1 MSRFV
6 RGLALLA
13 ALVLAVPLTAD
24 EAKDLYKKGKDAEV
38 RQQYETAYDAYRKA
52 WELKPGDLKYRTA
65 MERLRFLASSSHVHR
80 GQLLRERGAL
90 VEALAEFQKA
100 AELDASSFIAQQE
113 IRRTS
118 ELIEAARNAPPPAPP
133 PSPASKLSQR
143 IQDAQG
149 PVELAPIS
157 DQPITLKLSG
167 DSRMIYESLGKI
179 AGINVMFDPDYTPRR
194 VSIELNAVTLSQ
206 ALNMVAMES
215 KTFWRPVTSNTIFI
229 AADTSAK
236 RKELEQ
242 SVIKSF
248 YLSNLSA
255 ASELQ
260 DVVNT
265 LRQILEFSRVQQ
277 VPSQNMVI
285 VRGTPDQ
292 VALAEKLI
300 HDIDKARP
308 EVIVEVAM
316 LGVRRDKLRQI
327 GIRPPTSAT
336 VQLAG
341 TTSTSTTDGT
351 TTTTTTPGTVTLN
364 KLVNLTASDFLVTIP
379 PATATLL
386 FTDDNTKVLE
396 NPQIRALDG
405 QKASLKI
412 GDRVPIATGSFQPGI
427 GGVGINPLVNTQ
439 FQYIDVGV
447 NIDIT
452 PRVHAGR
459 EVTLK
464 LMLDI
469 SNVAGRVNIGGILQP
484 IIGQRKIEHEIRL
497 KEGEVNLLGGIFEE
511 QDIRSMAGIP
521 GLGHIPFL
529 RYFFSEDKK
538 EKIDTEI
545 VFMLIPHIVRGQ
557 ELSELNT
564 RTLEVGT
571 GAAID
576 LRRAA
581 GGASPRP
588 AVPGGPAPAGA
599 GPVTPPPAPATELG
613 PAPPLPKPAPA
624 GPPALRLEP
633 VEATQP
639 VGSTFVVNVIYSG
652 AQPIYAVPIQL
663 SYDPRVLQLLNISNG
678 GFLGGDGQS
687 VALVH
692 REDPLGTLQISATRP
707 PGAGGISGEGAVFTL
722 TFAAKASGQSPLII
736 TMPGA
741 RDANMQVLQMA
752 ASPATVTVR

>member
-1 MSRFV
+1 MSRFA
-6 RGLALLA
+6 RALTLLA
-13 ALVLAVPLTAD
+13 ALVLAVPMTAD
-24 EAKDLYKKGKDAEV
+24 EAKDLYKQGKEAEL

-80 GQLLRERGAL
+80 GQLLREGGHL
-90 VEALAEFQKA
+90 SEALAEFQKA
-100 AELDASSFIAQQE
+100 ADLDASSFIAQQE

-118 ELIEAARNAPPPAPP
+118 ALLEALRNAPPPAPQP
-133 PSPASKLSQR
+133 PPASRLSQR

-179 AGINVMFDPDYTPRR
+179 AGINVMFDPDYTGRR
-194 VSIELNAVTLSQ
+194 VSIELNGVTLNQ
-206 ALNMVAMES
+206 ALNIVAMES

-300 HDIDKARP
+300 NDMDKARP
-308 EVIVEVAM
+308 EVIVEVM
-316 LGVRRDKLRQI
+316 VLGVRRDKLRQM
-327 GIRPPTSAT
+327 GIRPPTSAS

-341 TTSTSTTDGT
+341 TSSTTTSGGT
-351 TTTTTTPGTVTLN
+351 TTTTTTPGTVSLN
-364 KLVNLTASDFLVTIP
+364 KLANLTASDFLVTIP

-386 FTDDNTKVLE
+386 FTDENTKVLQ

-464 LMLDI
+464 MMLDI
-469 SNVAGRVNIGGILQP
+469 SNVSGRVNIGGIDQP

-497 KEGEVNLLGGIFEE
+497 KEGEVNLLGGILEE
-511 QDIRSMAGIP
+511 QDIKSLGGIP

-529 RYFFSEDKK
+529 RYFFSDEKK
-538 EKIDTEI
+538 QKIETEI
-545 VFMLIPHIVRGQ
+545 VFALVPHIVRGQ

-564 RTLEVGT
+564 RTLDVGT

-581 GGASPRP
+581 RAESPRAAPPGGAAP
-588 AVPGGPAPAGA
+588 ATHPAAPVTDLGPAPA
-599 GPVTPPPAPATELG
+599 
-613 PAPPLPKPAPA
+613 LPKPVPA

-633 VEATQP
+633 AEATQP
-639 VGSTFVVNVIYSG
+639 VGATFVVNVVYSG
-652 AQPIYAVPIQL
+652 AEPIYAVPIQL

-692 REDPLGTLQISATRP
+692 REDPPGTLQISATRP
-707 PGAGGISGEGAVFTL
+707 PGAGGISGEGAVFAL
-722 TFAAKASGQSPLII
+722 TFAAKAPGQSALVI

-741 RDANMQVLQMA
+741 RDANMQVLQVA

>member
-1 MSRFV
+1 MRTFTRV
-6 RGLALLA
+6 FALLVALLLALPA
-13 ALVLAVPLTAD
+13 GAAD
-24 EAKDLYKKGKDAEV
+24 EAKKIYQQGKEAEI
-38 RQQYETAYDAYRKA
+38 RQNYEAAYDAYRKA
-52 WELKPGDLKYRTA
+52 WELKPGDLKYRTS
-65 MERLRFLASSSHVHR
+65 MERLRFLAASSHVHR
-80 GQLLRERGAL
+80 GQLLREGGNL
-90 VEALAEFQKA
+90 PEALAEFQKA
-100 AELDASSFIAQQE
+100 AELDPSSFIAQQE
-113 IRRTS
+113 IRRTRA
-118 ELIEAARNAPPPAPP
+118 LMEAQPSAPAPAPP
-133 PSPASKLSQR
+133 PPSSGLSKR
-143 IQDAQG
+143 IQEAQG

-179 AGINVMFDPDYTPRR
+179 AGVNVLFDPDYTSRR
-194 VSIELNAVTLSQ
+194 VSIELNAVTLNQ
-206 ALNMVAMES
+206 ALNIVALES

-260 DVVNT
+260 DVVNA

-277 VPSQNMVI
+277 VPSQNMII

-300 HDIDKARP
+300 NDIDKARP
-308 EVIVEVAM
+308 EVVVEVAV
-316 LGVRRDKLRQI
+316 LQVRRDKLRQL
-327 GIRPPTSAT
+327 GIRPPTSAST
-336 VQLAG
+336 QLSG
-341 TTSTSTTDGT
+341 VTSTTTSGGT

-364 KLVNLTASDFLVTIP
+364 KLAHLSASDFLVTIP
-379 PATATLL
+379 AATATLM
-386 FTDDNTKVLE
+386 FSDDNTKIIQ

-439 FQYIDVGV
+439 FQYLDVGV

-464 LMLDI
+464 LMIDI
-469 SNVAGRVNIGGILQP
+469 SSVTSRVNIGGIDQP
-484 IIGQRKIEHEIRL
+484 VIGQRKIEHEIRL
-497 KEGEVNLLGGIFEE
+497 KEGEVNLLGGILEE
-511 QDIRSMAGIP
+511 QDIKTLGGIP
-521 GLGHIPFL
+521 GLGHIPFF
-529 RYFFSEDKK
+529 RYFFSDEKK
-538 EKIDTEI
+538 EKVENEI
-545 VFMLIPHIVRGQ
+545 VFALIPHIVRGQ
-557 ELSELNT
+557 ELSELNVK
-564 RTLEVGT
+564 TLDVGT

-581 GGASPRP
+581 RVESPPPAAPGGGA
-588 AVPGGPAPAGA
+588 A
-599 GPVTPPPAPATELG
+599 VTPPPAAMEAMPPPAKPVPTG
-613 PAPPLPKPAPA
+613 PASLRFDPA
-624 GPPALRLEP
+624 EI
-633 VEATQP
+633 TQP
-639 VGSTFVVNVIYSG
+639 VGSTFVVNVVYSG
-652 AQPIYAVPIQL
+652 RDAIYAVPIQL

-692 REDPLGTLQISATRP
+692 REDPAWTLQASATRP
-707 PGAGGISGEGAVFTL
+707 PGAGGIPGEGAVFTL
-722 TFAAKASGQSPLII
+722 TFAARAPGQSPLII
-736 TMPGA
+736 TRPGA
-741 RDANMQVLQMA
+741 RDASMQPLQVTA
-752 ASPATVTVR
+752 TPATVTVR

>member
-1 MSRFV
+1 MRRFM
-6 RGLALLA
+6 RALSLLA
-13 ALVLAVPLTAD
+13 ALALAVPLLAD
-24 EAKDLYKKGKDAEV
+24 EASKLYKQGKEAEL
-38 RQQYETAYDAYRKA
+38 RQQYETAYDAFRKA
-52 WELKPGDLKYRTA
+52 WELKPGEIKYRTA
-65 MERLRFLASSSHVHR
+65 MERLRFLAGSSHVHR

-90 VEALAEFQKA
+90 PEALAEFQKA

-113 IRRTS
+113 IRRTTVM
-118 ELIEAARNAPPPAPP
+118 IEAARNAPASA
-133 PSPASKLSQR
+133 PSPSPESKLSQR

-179 AGINVMFDPDYTPRR
+179 AGINVMFDPDYTARR
-194 VSIELNAVTLSQ
+194 VSIELNAVTLNQ
-206 ALNMVAMES
+206 ALNIVALES

-229 AADTSAK
+229 AADTATK

-277 VPSQNMVI
+277 VPSQNMII

-300 HDIDKARP
+300 NDMDKARP
-308 EVIVEVAM
+308 EVVVEVAM
-316 LGVRRDKLRQI
+316 LAVRRDKLRQM
-327 GIRPPTSAT
+327 GIRWPTSAS

-341 TTSTSTTDGT
+341 TTSTTTTTGGT
-351 TTTTTTPGTVTLN
+351 TTTTTTPGTVSLAKLGSLTL
-364 KLVNLTASDFLVTIP
+364 SDFLVTIP
-379 PATATLL
+379 SATATLL

-452 PRVHAGR
+452 PRVHAAR

-469 SNVAGRVNIGGILQP
+469 SNVSGRVNIGGIDQP

-511 QDIRSMAGIP
+511 QDLKSLAGLP

-529 RYFFSEDKK
+529 RYFFSEEKK
-538 EKIDTEI
+538 ERIDTEI

-564 RTLEVGT
+564 RTLDVGT

-581 GGASPRP
+581 RAESPKPAAPGGAAPT
-588 AVPGGPAPAGA
+588 PAPAA
-599 GPVTPPPAPATELG
+599 ATTEPGPSPET
-613 PAPPLPKPAPA
+613 PKPAPG
-624 GPPALRLEP
+624 GPSALRFDP
-633 VEATQP
+633 AEATQA
-639 VGSTFVVNVIYSG
+639 VGSTFVVNVVYSG

-663 SYDPRVLQLLNISNG
+663 SYDPKVLQLLNISNG

-707 PGAGGISGEGAVFTL
+707 PGAGGISGEGPVFTL
-722 TFAAKASGQSPLII
+722 TFAAKSPGQSALVIS
-736 TMPGA
+736 MPGA
-741 RDANMQVLQMA
+741 RDANMQVIQVT

>member
-1 MSRFV
+1 MSQFARAM
-6 RGLALLA
+6 ALLVV
-13 ALVLAVPLTAD
+13 LVLAVPLTAD
-24 EAKDLYKKGKDAEV
+24 EAKNLYNQGKDAEI
-38 RQQYETAYDAYRKA
+38 RQHYETAYDLYRKA

-80 GQLLRERGAL
+80 GQLLRERGFLA
-90 VEALAEFQKA
+90 EALAEFQKA

-113 IRRTS
+113 IRRTT

-179 AGINVMFDPDYTPRR
+179 AGINVLFDPDYTARR
-194 VSIELNAVTLSQ
+194 VSIELNAVTLNQ
-206 ALNMVAMES
+206 ALNIVALES

-229 AADTSAK
+229 AADTTAK

-308 EVIVEVAM
+308 EVVVEVAM

-327 GIRPPTSAT
+327 GIRPPTSAS

-341 TTSTSTTDGT
+341 TSSTSTTDGA

-364 KLVNLTASDFLVTIP
+364 QLAHLTASDFLVTIP

-497 KEGEVNLLGGIFEE
+497 KEGEINLLGGIFEE

-564 RTLEVGT
+564 RTLDVGT

-588 AVPGGPAPAGA
+588 AAPGGAAPVAQ
-599 GPVTPPPAPATELG
+599 PPATVTELG
-613 PAPPLPKPAPA
+613 PPPVPPKSAPA
-624 GPPALRLEP
+624 GPPALRLDP
-633 VEATQP
+633 ADATQP
-639 VGSTFVVNVIYSG
+639 VGSTFVVNVVYSG

-692 REDPLGTLQISATRP
+692 REDPLGMLQISATRP

-722 TFAAKASGQSPLII
+722 TFAAKAPGQSALII
-736 TMPGA
+736 TRPGA

>member
-1 MSRFV
+1 V
-6 RGLALLA
+6 LALLA
-13 ALVLAVPLTAD
+13 ALLLALPAPAAD
-24 EAKDLYKKGKDAEV
+24 PAKKLYQQGKEAEL
-38 RQQYETAYDAYRKA
+38 RQNYEAAYDAYRQA
-52 WELKPGDLKYRTA
+52 WELKPGDLNYRTS
-65 MERLRFLASSSHVHR
+65 MERLRFLAAASHVHR
-80 GQLLRERGAL
+80 GQLLREGGNL
-90 VEALAEFQKA
+90 QEALAEFQKA
-100 AELDASSFIAQQE
+100 AQLDPSSFIALQE
-113 IRRTS
+113 TRRTRA
-118 ELIEAARNAPPPAPP
+118 LIDAQQTPPAPAPP
-133 PSPASKLSQR
+133 PPTSGLSRR
-143 IQDAQG
+143 IQEAQG

-179 AGINVMFDPDYTPRR
+179 AGINVLFDPDYTSRR
-194 VSIELNAVTLSQ
+194 VSIELNTVTLNQ
-206 ALNMVAMES
+206 ALNIVALES

-260 DVVNT
+260 DVVNA

-277 VPSQNMVI
+277 VPSQNMII

-300 HDIDKARP
+300 NDIDKARP
-308 EVIVEVAM
+308 EVVVEVAV
-316 LGVRRDKLRQI
+316 LGVRRDKLRQL
-327 GIRPPTSAT
+327 GIRWPTSAS

-341 TTSTSTTDGT
+341 ATTTSG
-351 TTTTTTPGTVTLN
+351 TTTTTTPGTVSLSKLGSLTL
-364 KLVNLTASDFLVTIP
+364 SDFLVTIP

-386 FTDDNTKVLE
+386 FTDDSTKVLE

-405 QKASLKI
+405 QKASLKV
-412 GDRVPIATGSFQPGI
+412 GDRIPIATGSFQPGI
-427 GGVGINPLVNTQ
+427 GGIGVNPLVNTQ

-469 SNVAGRVNIGGILQP
+469 SNVTGRVNIGGIEQP

-511 QDIRSMAGIP
+511 QDIKSMAGIP
-521 GLGHIPFL
+521 GLGRIPFF
-529 RYFFSEDKK
+529 RYFFSDEKK

-557 ELSELNT
+557 ELSELNL
-564 RTLEVGT
+564 RTLDVGT

-581 GGASPRP
+581 RAESPKPAAPGGA
-588 AVPGGPAPAGA
+588 A
-599 GPVTPPPAPATELG
+599 PVTPPPAAPTELG
-613 PAPPLPKPAPA
+613 PAPAKPAPQ
-624 GPPALRLEP
+624 GPAALRFDPAEI
-633 VEATQP
+633 TQA
-639 VGSTFVVNVIYSG
+639 VGSTFVVNVVYSG
-652 AQPIYAVPIQL
+652 SDAVYAVPIQL

-678 GFLGGDGQS
+678 GFLAGDGQS

-692 REDPLGTLQISATRP
+692 REDPPGTLQASATRP
-707 PGAGGISGEGAVFTL
+707 PGAGGVPGEGAVFTL
-722 TFAAKASGQSPLII
+722 TFVAKAPGESPLII
-736 TMPGA
+736 TRPGA
-741 RDANMQVLQMA
+741 RDANMQMLQVT

>member
-1 MSRFV
+1 MRKLA
-6 RGLALLA
+6 RLMALLA
-13 ALVLAVPLTAD
+13 ALLLALPTAAD
-24 EAKDLYKKGKDAEV
+24 EAKTLYKKGNEAEL
-38 RQQYETAYDAYRKA
+38 RQNYEAAYDAYRKA
-52 WELKPGDLKYRTA
+52 WELKPGDLKYRTS
-65 MERLRFLASSSHVHR
+65 MERLRFLAASSHVHR
-80 GQLLRERGAL
+80 GQLLREGGSL
-90 VEALAEFQKA
+90 PEALAEFEKA
-100 AELDASSFIAQQE
+100 AELDPSSFIAQQE
-113 IRRTS
+113 IRRTRA
-118 ELIEAARNAPPPAPP
+118 LIEAQQAAPPASAPAPP
-133 PSPASKLSQR
+133 PTSSLSKR
-143 IQDAQG
+143 IQEAQG

-179 AGINVMFDPDYTPRR
+179 AGVNVLFDPDYTPRR
-194 VSIELNAVTLSQ
+194 VSIELNAVTLNQ
-206 ALNMVAMES
+206 ALNIAALES

-260 DVVNT
+260 DVVNA

-300 HDIDKARP
+300 NDIDKARP
-308 EVIVEVAM
+308 EVVVEVAM
-316 LGVRRDKLRQI
+316 LAVRRDKLRQL
-327 GIRPPTSAT
+327 GLRPPTSST
-336 VQLAG
+336 IQLAG
-341 TTSTSTTDGT
+341 TTTTSTGT
-351 TTTTTTPGTVTLN
+351 SGTTTTTTPGTISLN
-364 KLVNLTASDFLVTIP
+364 KLGSLSANDFIITIP

-427 GGVGINPLVNTQ
+427 GGIGVNPLVNTQ

-464 LMLDI
+464 LMLDV
-469 SNVAGRVNIGGILQP
+469 SNVSGRVNIGGIEQP
-484 IIGQRKIEHEIRL
+484 VIGQRKIEHEIRL

-511 QDIRSMAGIP
+511 QDIKSLAGIP
-521 GLGHIPFL
+521 GLGRIPFF
-529 RYFFSEDKK
+529 RYFFSEEKK

-545 VFMLIPHIVRGQ
+545 VFMLIPHIVRGR
-557 ELSELNT
+557 ELSELNEK
-564 RTLEVGT
+564 TLDVGT

-576 LRRAA
+576 LRRAGNA
-581 GGASPRP
+581 EAPKPAAAAPGGAAPMTQASP
-588 AVPGGPAPAGA
+588 AATEASPAPAA
-599 GPVTPPPAPATELG
+599 A
-613 PAPPLPKPAPA
+613 KPAPR
-624 GPPALRLEP
+624 GPRALRFDPPES
-633 VEATQP
+633 TQA
-639 VGSTFVVNVIYSG
+639 VGSTFTVNVVYSG
-652 AQPIYAVPIQL
+652 ADPVYAVPIQL

-678 GFLGGDGQS
+678 GFLAGDGQP

-692 REDPLGTLQISATRP
+692 REDPPGTLQVSVTRP
-707 PGAGGISGEGAVFTL
+707 PGAGGVAGEGAVFTL
-722 TFAAKASGQSPLII
+722 TFAAKAPGQSALII
-736 TMPGA
+736 TRPGA
-741 RDANMQVLQMA
+741 RDANMQMLQVTA
-752 ASPATVTVR
+752 APATVTVH

>member
-1 MSRFV
+1 MR
-6 RGLALLA
+6 RLTRLAALLA
-13 ALVLAVPLTAD
+13 AFLVALPAAPD
-24 EAKDLYKKGKDAEV
+24 EAKTLYKQGKEAEV
-38 RQQYETAYDAYRKA
+38 RQNYQAAYDAYRKA
-52 WELKPGDLKYRTA
+52 WELKPGDLKYRTS
-65 MERLRFLASSSHVHR
+65 MERLRFLAAASHVHR
-80 GQLLRERGAL
+80 GQLLREGGNL
-90 VEALAEFQKA
+90 QEALAEFEKA
-100 AELDASSFIAQQE
+100 AALDPSSFIAQQE
-113 IRRTS
+113 IRRTRA
-118 ELIEAARNAPPPAPP
+118 LLDAQQNAPPPAPP
-133 PSPASKLSQR
+133 PPPPASSLSKR
-143 IQDAQG
+143 IQEAQG
-149 PVELAPIS
+149 PVELSPIS
-157 DQPITLKLSG
+157 DQPITLHLSG

-179 AGINVMFDPDYTPRR
+179 AGINVLFDPDYTSRR
-194 VSIELNAVTLSQ
+194 VSIELNAVTLNQ
-206 ALNMVAMES
+206 ALNIVALES

-242 SVIKSF
+242 NVIKSF

-277 VPSQNMVI
+277 VPSQNMII

-300 HDIDKARP
+300 NDIDKARP
-308 EVIVEVAM
+308 EVIVEVAFM
-316 LGVRRDKLRQI
+316 QVRRDKLRQM
-327 GIRPPTSAT
+327 GINPPTSAT

-341 TTSTSTTDGT
+341 TTTTTTSGGTSTTA
-351 TTTTTTPGTVTLN
+351 TTPGTVTLN
-364 KLVNLTASDFLVTIP
+364 QLANLSANDFIVTIP
-379 PATATLL
+379 PASATFLL
-386 FTDDNTKVLE
+386 NDSDTRIIQ

-464 LMLDI
+464 LALEI
-469 SNVAGRVNIGGILQP
+469 SAVTSRVNIGGILQP
-484 IIGQRKIEHEIRL
+484 VIGQRKVEHEIRL
-497 KEGEVNLLGGIFEE
+497 KEGEVNLLGGILEE
-511 QDIRSMAGIP
+511 AEVKELTGFP
-521 GLGHIPFL
+521 GLARIPL
-529 RYFFSEDKK
+529 LHYFFSDEKK
-538 EKIDTEI
+538 ERRDSEI
-545 VFMLIPHIVRGQ
+545 IFMLVPHIVRRQ
-557 ELSELNT
+557 ELSDLNVK
-564 RTLEVGT
+564 TLDVGT

-581 GGASPRP
+581 RTESPKPAAPGGAAPVAQPP
-588 AVPGGPAPAGA
+588 AATTETAPAP
-599 GPVTPPPAPATELG
+599 
-613 PAPPLPKPAPA
+613 PKPAPS
-624 GPPALRLEP
+624 GPATLRIDPAES
-633 VEATQP
+633 TQA
-639 VGSTFVVNVIYSG
+639 VGSTFVVNVMYSG
-652 AQPIYAVPIQL
+652 NDAVYAVPIQF

-678 GFLGGDGQS
+678 GFLGGDGES

-692 REDPLGTLQISATRP
+692 REDPPGTLQASATRP
-707 PGAGGISGEGAVFTL
+707 PGAGGIPGEGAVFTL
-722 TFAAKASGQSPLII
+722 TFVAKAPGQSPLVI
-736 TMPGA
+736 TRPGA
-741 RDANMQVLQMA
+741 RDANMQILQVT